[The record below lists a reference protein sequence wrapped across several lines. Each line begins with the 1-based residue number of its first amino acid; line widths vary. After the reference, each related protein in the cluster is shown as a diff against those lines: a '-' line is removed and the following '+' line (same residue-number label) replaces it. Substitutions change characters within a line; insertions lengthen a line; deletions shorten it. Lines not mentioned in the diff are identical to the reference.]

1 MNAHRKALEAGHG
14 EAWGSA
20 RASGG
25 WRRLVGE
32 TEERVGSPV
41 GRGEMVGSGRQA
53 VEDDAFGGAS
63 SGRLCT
69 GFSSQPSPRGGR
81 RLLKVRR
88 KEWGRG
94 TRDQEGERAAVA

>member
-32 TEERVGSPV
+32 AEEQVGSPV
-41 GRGEMVGSGRQA
+41 GRGEMVGGGRQA

-63 SGRLCT
+63 SGGYVLA
-69 GFSSQPSPRGGR
+69 SAASHLPGGVPTPAKGEEER
-81 RLLKVRR
+81 M
-88 KEWGRG
+88 E
-94 TRDQEGERAAVA
+94 TRDLEGERAAVA